1 MSKGFGKVKP
11 SKQNTPQ
18 NTPHL
23 VVQTIISDG
32 KPMQVLL
39 SSSFSH
45 DHCPLCGDGFK
56 QIGKICHWCLND
68 NDLMD

>member
-23 VVQTIISDG
+23 VVQIISSDG
-32 KPMQVLL
+32 KPMEMLV
-39 SSSFSH
+39 SSSSSYEQ
-45 DHCPLCGDGFK
+45 CLLCGERFK
-56 QIGKICHWCLND
+56 EIDKQCHWCLD
-68 NDLMD
+68 GNDLMD